1 MPTLANIT
9 VKKFD
14 GTTDVIYTAVAGAA
28 GDNNPALFRN
38 NTVGTTLAQ
47 RPTLLVKSKDNGP
60 RTGRRVSVDFS
71 WPTTTVDAG
80 GNVSV
85 NGRMA
90 GTASVLVPQNQ
101 TTETINEQCA
111 QFANLLASALIKA
124 SFIEGHAPR
133 G

>member
-1 MPTLANIT
+1 MPKLADIT

-28 GDNNPALFRN
+28 GDNTPALFRN

-60 RTGRRVSVDFS
+60 RTGRRVNVDFS
-71 WPTTTVDAG
+71 WPTTTADAG
-80 GNVSV
+80 GNVTV

-90 GTASVLVPQNQ
+90 GNASVLVPQNQ
-101 TTETINEQCA
+101 TLEAINEQCA
-111 QFANLLASALIKA
+111 QFANLLASVLIKA
-124 SFIEGHAPR
+124 CFIEGHAPR